1 MIDRE
6 LLVLFGVPTMFLVA
20 GLFAYGLAKLD
31 AYRHPRA
38 SKTAKDEA
46 PGRDARA

>member
-20 GLFAYGLAKLD
+20 GLFAYGLAVEPQQVVL
-31 AYRHPRA
+31 
-38 SKTAKDEA
+38 
-46 PGRDARA
+46 G

>member
-20 GLFAYGLAKLD
+20 GLFAYGLARLD
-31 AYRHPRA
+31 VYRHQRA
-38 SKTAKDEA
+38 SKAAKDEGA
-46 PGRDARA
+46 GRDARA

>member
-6 LLVLFGVPTMFLVA
+6 LLVLYGVPTMFLVA
-20 GLFAYGLAKLD
+20 GLFAYGLARLD

-38 SKTAKDEA
+38 AKAAKDGA
-46 PGRDARA
+46 AGHDARA